1 MMMPGGFEL
10 LLVVGIIL
18 LLFGAAK
25 IPKLARS
32 IGLAQGEFDQ
42 ARQQY
47 DDEKA

>member
-1 MMMPGGFEL
+1 MMIPGGFEL
-10 LLVVGIIL
+10 VLVVGIIL

-32 IGLAQGEFDQ
+32 IGQAQGEFDQ

-47 DDEKA
+47 DDEQA